1 MKDFFSIFNT
11 SKNNNNTISV
21 FSPLGEPLR
30 KKPLTSMPEN
40 RKSPFSIFPG
50 DTHKLVLPPKMTSLD
65 EVDFLLSINYVGEI
79 EKAILTIVNKMYFVT
94 SLQICQMLNIAG
106 YDVEHRRVQT
116 IIRKLINKSFLKR
129 IEFFSS
135 DNPESRS
142 SFRAYT
148 LGYHGMGVLR
158 ASGEKA
164 KMQGYLSEQPT
175 ENIKK
180 TLATNQLLV
189 SVLREK
195 EMSFESLLCLL
206 EENNSRE
213 VIIRPR
219 AVMQNE
225 IDTYLI
231 ECVRCEHDWVEDLLE
246 RINRYQ
252 KVIDRFAYLNISLKK
267 KPVLLILAESY
278 EHMIQIQRLIPEPLD
293 FDIIFSYDI
302 ALFDDVHSAFF
313 TV

>member
-11 SKNNNNTISV
+11 SKNNNNNTVSV
-21 FSPLGEPLR
+21 LSPLGDPLR
-30 KKPLTSMPEN
+30 KTPFNMPEN

-50 DTHKLVLPPKMTSLD
+50 DTHQLVLPPKMTSLD
-65 EVDFLLSINYVGEI
+65 EVDFLLSINYIGGI

-94 SLQICQMLNIAG
+94 SLQVSQMLNIAG
-106 YDVEHRRVQT
+106 YEIEHRRVQT

-135 DNPESRS
+135 DNPDSKS

-164 KMQGYLSEQPT
+164 RMQGYLSEQPT

-180 TLATNQLLV
+180 TLATNQLLI
-189 SVLREK
+189 SVLCEK

-246 RINRYQ
+246 RISRYQ
-252 KVIDRFAYLNISLKK
+252 KVIDRFSYLNIFLEK

-278 EHMIQIQRLIPEPLD
+278 EHMIQIQRLIPESMD
-293 FDIIFSYDI
+293 FDIIYSYDT
-302 ALFDDVHSAFF
+302 ALFYDVHSAFF

>member
-21 FSPLGEPLR
+21 LSPLGEPLR
-30 KKPLTSMPEN
+30 KKPLTRMPEN

-50 DTHKLVLPPKMTSLD
+50 DMHKLVIPPKMTSLD
-65 EVDFLLSINYVGEI
+65 EVDFLLSINYIGEI

-94 SLQICQMLNIAG
+94 SLQVCQMLNIAG

-135 DNPESRS
+135 DNPDSRS

-225 IDTYLI
+225 TDTYLI

-246 RINRYQ
+246 RISRYQ
-252 KVIDRFAYLNISLKK
+252 KVIDRFAYLNISLKSRVSPK
-267 KPVLLILAESY
+267 FCVNSKSRCKIEQKILFRGLS
-278 EHMIQIQRLIPEPLD
+278 PL
-293 FDIIFSYDI
+293 ST
-302 ALFDDVHSAFF
+302 L
-313 TV
+313 

>member
-1 MKDFFSIFNT
+1 MI
-11 SKNNNNTISV
+11 
-21 FSPLGEPLR
+21 
-30 KKPLTSMPEN
+30 
-40 RKSPFSIFPG
+40 
-50 DTHKLVLPPKMTSLD
+50 PPKMTSLD
-65 EVDFLLSINYVGEI
+65 EVDFLLSINYIGEI

-94 SLQICQMLNIAG
+94 SLQVCQMLNIAG

-135 DNPESRS
+135 DNPDSRS

-219 AVMQNE
+219 AVMQIE
-225 IDTYLI
+225 TDTYLI

-246 RINRYQ
+246 RISRYQ

-302 ALFDDVHSAFF
+302 ALFNDVHSAFF
-313 TV
+313 TK

>member
-21 FSPLGEPLR
+21 LSPLGEPLR
-30 KKPLTSMPEN
+30 KKPLTRMPEN

-50 DTHKLVLPPKMTSLD
+50 DMHKLVIPPKMTSLD
-65 EVDFLLSINYVGEI
+65 EVDFLLSINYIGEI

-94 SLQICQMLNIAG
+94 SLQVCQMLNIAG

-135 DNPESRS
+135 DNPDSRS

-219 AVMQNE
+219 AVMQIE
-225 IDTYLI
+225 TDTYLI
-231 ECVRCEHDWVEDLLE
+231 ECVRCEHDWVKDLLE
-246 RINRYQ
+246 RIGRYQ

-302 ALFDDVHSAFF
+302 ALFNDVHSAFF
-313 TV
+313 TK

>member
-21 FSPLGEPLR
+21 LSPLGEPLR
-30 KKPLTSMPEN
+30 KKPLTRMPEN

-50 DTHKLVLPPKMTSLD
+50 DMHKLVIPPKMTSLD
-65 EVDFLLSINYVGEI
+65 EVDFLLSINYIGEI

-94 SLQICQMLNIAG
+94 SLQVCQMLNIAG

-135 DNPESRS
+135 DNPDSRS

-219 AVMQNE
+219 AVMQIE
-225 IDTYLI
+225 TDTYLI

-246 RINRYQ
+246 RISRYQ

-302 ALFDDVHSAFF
+302 ALFNDVHSAFF
-313 TV
+313 TK